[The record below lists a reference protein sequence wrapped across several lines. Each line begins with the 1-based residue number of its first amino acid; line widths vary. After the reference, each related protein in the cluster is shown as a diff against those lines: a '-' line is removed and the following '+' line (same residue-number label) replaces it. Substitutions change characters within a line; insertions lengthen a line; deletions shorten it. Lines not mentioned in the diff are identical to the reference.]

1 MVIRNNFSTNQFYFR
16 IGQKRALVIYM
27 FFLGASTL
35 LIAFLPDDS
44 KKFEYN
50 AFVIFKMC
58 VALLARA
65 MVSGAYTTI

>member
-1 MVIRNNFSTNQFYFR
+1 MVIFAIVLLNQFYFR
-16 IGQKRALVIYM
+16 IGQKRALTIYL
-27 FFLGASTL
+27 FFLCAITI